1 MALALAASTL
11 DFHPKLRL
19 AAPTA
24 VSNDSEHSQQ
34 LLQHRALPTV
44 TSSGRKGQQAELRNS
59 TSVNTSE
66 QVTPDDLFHLS
77 FLHGAC
83 IAHKN
88 AIVPW
93 QFGALGPNQDDE
105 EHNLATLIHENDP
118 DLLLKRRKCPDVDLF
133 LSSGAL
139 TKEMYDGLKNVPGM
153 VAYFSSK
160 DTVDHL
166 PNGIDIDQRK
176 SMGESARRQ
185 YHKDTKKRQS

>member
-44 TSSGRKGQQAELRNS
+44 TSSGRKGQQAE
-59 TSVNTSE
+59 
-66 QVTPDDLFHLS
+66 
-77 FLHGAC
+77 
-83 IAHKN
+83 
-88 AIVPW
+88 
-93 QFGALGPNQDDE
+93 FGALGPNQDDE

-133 LSSGAL
+133 LSSGVRNNGYCEDTMAY
-139 TKEMYDGLKNVPGM
+139 TKYLN
-153 VAYFSSK
+153 SR
-160 DTVDHL
+160 L
-166 PNGIDIDQRK
+166 LLL
-176 SMGESARRQ
+176 
-185 YHKDTKKRQS
+185 

>member
-44 TSSGRKGQQAELRNS
+44 TSSGRKGQQAE
-59 TSVNTSE
+59 
-66 QVTPDDLFHLS
+66 VTPDDLFHLS

-133 LSSGAL
+133 LSSGVRNNGYCEDTMAH
-139 TKEMYDGLKNVPGM
+139 TKYLN
-153 VAYFSSK
+153 SR
-160 DTVDHL
+160 L
-166 PNGIDIDQRK
+166 LLL
-176 SMGESARRQ
+176 
-185 YHKDTKKRQS
+185 